1 MAVLQDRNPTEPHY
15 ALWLGGAV
23 LAVLILTGV
32 SVITGAAD
40 MSIADVLTG
49 QADVDELMVLTVSR
63 LPRTLALLLAGS
75 AMSVA
80 GLVMQLMVQN
90 RYVEP
95 ATTGVTESAGLGILV
110 AVLFFPGLPLW
121 ARMLVAVGFA
131 LLGTV
136 LLMWLVSSL
145 RYRDPIVVPLLGIVL
160 SGIIGAA
167 STFLAWQFEM
177 QGMLNRWLTGDFSG
191 IIKGRYELLWLVLA
205 MCALAYIF
213 ADTFTVVGLG
223 KYFSKSLGVNHRLIT
238 ALGLAIVA
246 TVAGV
251 CTVVSGTLPFLGLI
265 VPNLTSLIL
274 GDYMRRCLPLVA
286 LGGAFFVLISDII
299 GRTLIAPAEIPVGV
313 VMGVIGAAIFIAFL
327 LKTVKR

>member
-1 MAVLQDRNPTEPHY
+1 MPERQNNFAEPRV
-15 ALWLGGAV
+15 LWLGGAT
-23 LAVLILTGV
+23 LAVLILVFV
-32 SVITGAAD
+32 SIVTGAAK
-40 MSIADVLTG
+40 MSLGQVLTG
-49 QADVDELMVLTVSR
+49 QADLDQLMVLTVSR

-75 AMSVA
+75 AMAVA

-95 ATTGVTESAGLGILV
+95 ATTGVTESAGLGVLV
-110 AVLFFPGLPLW
+110 AVLFFPTLAMW
-121 ARMLVAVGFA
+121 ARMLVAVCFA
-131 LLGTV
+131 LAGTA
-136 LLMWLVSSL
+136 LLMGLVSSL

-177 QGMLNRWLTGDFSG
+177 QGMLNLWLTGDFSG
-191 IIKGRYELLWLVLA
+191 IIKGRYELLWVVAAMCVLA
-205 MCALAYIF
+205 YLF

-223 KYFSKSLGVNHRLIT
+223 KNFSESLGVSHRAIT

-251 CTVVSGTLPFLGLI
+251 STVVTGTLPFLGLI

-274 GDYMRRCLPLVA
+274 GDYMRRSLPLVA
-286 LGGAFFVLISDII
+286 LGGAFFVLVSDII

-313 VMGVIGAAIFIAFL
+313 VMGVIGAAIFIGFL